1 MNNAGLYQDRAGA
14 TWDMFVEVNVLG
26 IVRSSNA
33 VVPHLWQQRSGS
45 IINIGSVAAMLA
57 PTSVMGE
64 TVDANGPPPR
74 IDPGGYAMTK
84 WMVIYLTRLMARQLG
99 PRNIR
104 VNTVVPGVTMSVAT
118 ADAIR
123 AAPAILEK
131 RINDSALRSVVQ
143 PEDMTGVVTFLA
155 SEDSAKMTGQVLV
168 NDAGMWFSG

>member
-1 MNNAGLYQDRAGA
+1 
-14 TWDMFVEVNVLG
+14 
-26 IVRSSNA
+26 
-33 VVPHLWQQRSGS
+33 
-45 IINIGSVAAMLA
+45 
-57 PTSVMGE
+57 
-64 TVDANGPPPR
+64 
-74 IDPGGYAMTK
+74 MTK